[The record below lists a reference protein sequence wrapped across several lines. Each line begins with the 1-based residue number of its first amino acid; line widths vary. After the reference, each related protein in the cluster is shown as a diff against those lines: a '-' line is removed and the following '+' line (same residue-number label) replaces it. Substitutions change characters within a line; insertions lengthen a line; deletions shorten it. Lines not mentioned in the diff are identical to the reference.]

1 MTEER
6 LIELAREGDLQA
18 FDDLMKIYYPVV
30 ERFGFQLGNPADMVD
45 DITQEVFFR
54 VYRYL
59 HQYSHG
65 KFSTWLYQITLNV
78 TRDLYRKRKSVWE
91 KWNMLKQQPEGPRES
106 TESFILEDERDRELH
121 MLIQSLDDRYK
132 LPIVLFYFH
141 EKKLDE
147 IAEILDLSLNTVKT
161 RLSRGRERL
170 KNALEKGGSEDAN
183 GFL

>member
-1 MTEER
+1 
-6 LIELAREGDLQA
+6 
-18 FDDLMKIYYPVV
+18 
-30 ERFGFQLGNPADMVD
+30 
-45 DITQEVFFR
+45 
-54 VYRYL
+54 
-59 HQYSHG
+59 
-65 KFSTWLYQITLNV
+65 
-78 TRDLYRKRKSVWE
+78 
-91 KWNMLKQQPEGPRES
+91 MLKQQPEGPRES